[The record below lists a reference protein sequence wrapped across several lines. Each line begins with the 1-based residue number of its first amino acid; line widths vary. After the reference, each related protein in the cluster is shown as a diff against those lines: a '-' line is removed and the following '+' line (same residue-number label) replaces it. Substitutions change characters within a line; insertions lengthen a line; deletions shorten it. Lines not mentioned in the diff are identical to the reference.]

1 MIKDLSL
8 IKFYISDDLD
18 TISVESAKS
27 KVIENDGI
35 ILEDITNDLWYYVTN
50 KSNAKDARFTKAR
63 DLGVIFL
70 DEQQFLKML
79 E

>member
-1 MIKDLSL
+1 MADLSL
-8 IKFYISDDLD
+8 IKFCISDDLD
-18 TISVESAKS
+18 TISLETAKS
-27 KVIENDGI
+27 KVLENGGI
-35 ILEDITNDLWYYVTN
+35 IREDITNDLWYYVTN
-50 KSNAKDARFTKAR
+50 KTNSNNARFTKAK

>member
-1 MIKDLSL
+1 MADLSL
-8 IKFYISDDLD
+8 IKFCISDDLN

-27 KVIENDGI
+27 KVIENGGI
-35 ILEDITNDLWYYVTN
+35 IREDITNDLWYYVTN
-50 KSNAKDARFTKAR
+50 NSNSNNARFTKAK

-70 DEQQFLKML
+70 DEHQFLKML

>member
-1 MIKDLSL
+1 MADLSL
-8 IKFYISDDLD
+8 IKFCISDDLD
-18 TISVESAKS
+18 TLSVENAKS
-27 KVIENDGI
+27 KVIENGGI
-35 ILEDITNDLWYYVTN
+35 IREDITNDLWYYVTN
-50 KSNAKDARFTKAR
+50 KSNANDAHFTKAK

>member
-1 MIKDLSL
+1 MADLSL
-8 IKFYISDDLD
+8 IKFCISNDLD
-18 TISVESAKS
+18 TISVENAKS
-27 KVIENDGI
+27 KVIESGGI
-35 ILEDITNDLWYYVTN
+35 IREDITNDLWYYVTN
-50 KSNAKDARFTKAR
+50 KSNPKDKHFTKAK

>member
-1 MIKDLSL
+1 MADLSL
-8 IKFYISDDLD
+8 IKFCISDDLD
-18 TISVESAKS
+18 TINLETAKS
-27 KVIENDGI
+27 KVLENGGI
-35 ILEDITNDLWYYVTN
+35 IREDITNDLWYYVTN
-50 KSNAKDARFTKAR
+50 KTNSNNARFNKAK

>member
-1 MIKDLSL
+1 MADLSL
-8 IKFYISDDLD
+8 IKFCISDDLD
-18 TISVESAKS
+18 TISLETAKS
-27 KVIENDGI
+27 KVLENGGI
-35 ILEDITNDLWYYVTN
+35 IREDITNDLWYYVTN
-50 KSNAKDARFTKAR
+50 KTNSNNARFNKAK